1 MTDALEIITSNV
13 KSHRKGGN
21 EIKER
26 IERYRKRRRRI
37 ATWVEG
43 MEGLKPRDESRM
55 ARSTKREKRIK
66 RERERARASEQRD
79 KEKDTHRETER
90 E

>member
-1 MTDALEIITSNV
+1 
-13 KSHRKGGN
+13 
-21 EIKER
+21 
-26 IERYRKRRRRI
+26 
-37 ATWVEG
+37 

-79 KEKDTHRETER
+79 KEKDTHRERER
-90 E
+90 ERVGTVVELGFMMVKTTVGKGIYGVTTNPWEVM